1 MPPVVKLYHGTTE
14 RIGRL
19 AIKEGLRPRKLT
31 GKSNWKHF
39 VESHPSLVY
48 LTKAYAPY
56 YALQVVRGKKIAI
69 VEIETNLL
77 DEFKLLPDEDFI
89 EQATRCDKQN
99 KTRIEGKTI
108 AERTEYIRNH
118 LDEFSGFWGTSVE
131 HLGNCA
137 YEGII
142 PKTAIT
148 RLAIIDI
155 SKCGEMCFEANEPI
169 ITIMNY
175 RLCGT
180 QFRMLTR
187 WFMGETVTMDEWF
200 KTQSVNPSNYLPKK
214 ERVSAIKKFSGV
226 LANQE
231 GIQIITP

>member
-1 MPPVVKLYHGTTE
+1 VKLYHGTTE

-19 AIKEGLRPRKLT
+19 ALKEGLRPRKLT
-31 GKSNWKHF
+31 GKSNWKNF

-48 LTKAYAPY
+48 LTRAYAPY

-77 DEFKLLPDEDFI
+77 NEFKMLPDEDFI
-89 EQATRCDKQN
+89 EQVTRVDKKN

-108 AERTEYIRNH
+108 NERTEYIRNH
-118 LDEFSGFWGTSVE
+118 LDEFSGFWRTSVE
-131 HLGNCA
+131 NLGNCA

-155 SKCGEMCFEANEPI
+155 SKCGEMCAEALEPI
-169 ITIMNY
+169 ISIMNY
-175 RLCGT
+175 RICGP
-180 QFRMLTR
+180 QFRLLTK
-187 WFMGETVTMDEWF
+187 WFIGEPVSVEEWF
-200 KTQSVNPSNYLPKK
+200 KTQSANALNYLSKK
-214 ERVSAIKKFSGV
+214 EKVSEIEKFSKI